1 MANIVPDSFKA
12 ELLCGSHNF
21 EYGVSAQV
29 FKVALYVTTLG
40 PPYTTSST
48 TYSSTNE
55 VSSVGTNYSTGG
67 NTVSLDTTSGT
78 VIGSNTA
85 IVDFQNTT
93 FSNVTLTSLGAAIY
107 NTSTTPANMLILVL
121 DFGGDKTATSGDF
134 TIQWPANTAT
144 DAIIRLGD

>member
-1 MANIVPDSFKA
+1 MANIVPDSCKA

-67 NTVSLDTTSGT
+67 TTVALDTTSGT

>member
-48 TYSSTNE
+48 TYSATNE
-55 VSSVGTNYSTGG
+55 VSSSGTNYSTGG
-67 NTVSLDTTSGT
+67 NVASLDTTSGT

-93 FSNVTLTSLGAAIY
+93 FSNVTLTALGAAIY
-107 NTSTTPANMLILVL
+107 NTSTTPENMLILVL

-134 TIQWPANTAT
+134 TIQWPANTAS